1 MIGRDGQFGQ
11 LVTGRSCSGQVCRGF
26 SIGQSMPA
34 RMGRRGGEEEEEKGE
49 EEGVGISEHNH
60 REAAAANNMQYA
72 QTKERSGLELVV
84 VVQRQILWWR
94 SISS

>member
-1 MIGRDGQFGQ
+1 MGNLGNLLRAGLDQGKSAEGLASGRACQ
-11 LVTGRSCSGQVCRGF
+11 
-26 SIGQSMPA
+26 PEW
-34 RMGRRGGEEEEEKGE
+34 EEEEEEE
-49 EEGVGISEHNH
+49 EEGVGISKHNH

>member
-1 MIGRDGQFGQ
+1 M
-11 LVTGRSCSGQVCRGF
+11 L
-26 SIGQSMPA
+26 SIEVVGEEEK
-34 RMGRRGGEEEEEKGE
+34 EEEEEKGE